1 LCKLSLQLRDSVIE
15 YFDFLQNQTLLRR
28 KKNPQDSRERNMMS
42 KFLCYRYDFAC
53 SLTNPED
60 VLLRLFYLS
69 VNETTPDWLK
79 RWVVNVICD

>member
-1 LCKLSLQLRDSVIE
+1 MVSYFALQLRDSVIE

-53 SLTNPED
+53 PLTTLKSRGCFAAL
-60 VLLRLFYLS
+60 VLF
-69 VNETTPDWLK
+69 V
-79 RWVVNVICD
+79 CQ